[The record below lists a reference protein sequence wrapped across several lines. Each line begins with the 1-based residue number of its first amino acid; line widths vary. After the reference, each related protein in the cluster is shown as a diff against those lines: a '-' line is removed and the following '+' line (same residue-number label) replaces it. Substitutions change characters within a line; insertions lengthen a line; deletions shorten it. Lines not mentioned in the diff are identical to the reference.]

1 MDNKNI
7 IDSSLTNSDS
17 NAEFDIRNFMNYDL
31 IKRALLQHPTELALF
46 EVTCILINNNLKNSY
61 EKENLNKNLKD
72 KKNLK

>member
-1 MDNKNI
+1 MNNNNNKNI

-31 IKRALLQHPTELALF
+31 IRRALLPHPTELCLF

-61 EKENLNKNLKD
+61 EKD
-72 KKNLK
+72 KRNDKIKR

>member
-17 NAEFDIRNFMNYDL
+17 NAQFDIRNLMNYDL
-31 IKRALLQHPTELALF
+31 IRRSLAKHPTELCLF

-61 EKENLNKNLKD
+61 EKDNNFKDNKKP
-72 KKNLK
+72 K